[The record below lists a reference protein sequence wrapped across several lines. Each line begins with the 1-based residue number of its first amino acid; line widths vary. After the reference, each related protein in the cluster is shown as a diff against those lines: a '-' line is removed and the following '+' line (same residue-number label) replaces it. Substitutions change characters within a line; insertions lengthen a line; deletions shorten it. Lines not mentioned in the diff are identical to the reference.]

1 MPEIVKP
8 PIKCLAMEKKRIKI
22 GREAITAAAISAPSL
37 VYFSELNRTI

>member
-22 GREAITAAAISAPSL
+22 GREAITAAAIITSL
-37 VYFSELNRTI
+37 LSPPLRGS